1 MNETEKPSACYRD
14 RDNGVRFIKAQ
25 HSIECADSDCR
36 GCKVCAE
43 AQHCTARK
51 NCTWHVAVG
60 ELTCGRCIT
69 AVRSDLRW
77 IEALSSLML
86 TEAMGAGVNSEA
98 AMLAGPAGDYA
109 TFSARR
115 TIAKRW
121 IFDHLPE
128 SRWEAA
134 FTTYLTDDD
143 EHHPQSVTARWWQ
156 MVAEDYGHELPERVT
171 LAGAVA
177 YLDRTLHRIAHDEAQ
192 DFPLLARELK
202 KCRQHLE
209 SVLHNDDRP
218 ERGAPC
224 PACHEAGRTNPPR
237 LTRVYA
243 ERWQADDDSRDKWTC
258 PRDKQHSWSEYDYR
272 LRVADWH
279 EEAKATA

>member
-1 MNETEKPSACYRD
+1 MSDTTEKPKPCYRD
-14 RDNGVRFIKAQ
+14 RDNGVRFIKAE
-25 HSIECADSDCR
+25 HAIECADPTCK

-43 AQHCTARK
+43 PKHCTARK
-51 NCTWHVAVG
+51 NCSWHIAEG

-77 IEALSSLML
+77 IEALGSLML
-86 TEAMGAGVNSEA
+86 TAAMGDGVNSEA
-98 AMLAGPAGDYA
+98 ANLAGPSADYA

-121 IFDHLPE
+121 IFEHLPE
-128 SRWEAA
+128 SRWEGA
-134 FTTYLTDDD
+134 FTAYIADDD
-143 EHHPQSVTARWWQ
+143 EHHPHAVTTRWWQ
-156 MVAEDYGHELPERVT
+156 MLAEDYSNDLPERVT

-177 YLDRTLHRIAHDEAQ
+177 YLDRTMHRIAHDDGQ

-209 SVLHNDDRP
+209 SVLHNDTKP

-224 PACHEAGRTNPPR
+224 PACHDAGREKPPR

-243 ERWQADDDSRDKWTC
+243 ERWEAEDDSRDKWTC
-258 PRDKQHSWSEYDYR
+258 PRDKGHSWSESDYR
-272 LRVADWH
+272 LRVEEWH
-279 EEAKATA
+279 ETATSA